1 MTSDRYLTLPEVL
14 NLYLLTL
21 SSIAILLV
29 LGPHISTVP
38 SAVVCCGAIAAVF
51 YRADRR
57 AARTSHSK

>member
-1 MTSDRYLTLPEVL
+1 MTRDRYLTLPEVL
-14 NLYLLTL
+14 NLYLLAL

-38 SAVVCCGAIAAVF
+38 TAVVCVGAIAAVF

-57 AARTSHSK
+57 ATRTTPTE